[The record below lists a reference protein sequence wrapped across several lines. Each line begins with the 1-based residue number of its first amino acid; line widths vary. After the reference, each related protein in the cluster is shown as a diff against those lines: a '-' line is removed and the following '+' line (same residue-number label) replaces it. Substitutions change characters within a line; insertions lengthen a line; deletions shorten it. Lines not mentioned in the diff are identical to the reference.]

1 MKVTADASILIH
13 LAAIGRFYLLEELF
27 GEVMIPESVYKEVVV
42 EGWGLSG
49 SLETAEALR
58 TGLIKVGEVID
69 KEKVR
74 EFSQRYR
81 VSATN
86 AEVIQLSKELN
97 SKIVLA
103 DEEEVRDAAQ
113 EAGLQVKGCLGILV
127 DSVKNK
133 IISSRQAVQD
143 IDNLVASGY
152 RISNDIIDGL
162 KNTLRRWD
170 R

>member
-103 DEEEVRDAAQ
+103 
-113 EAGLQVKGCLGILV
+113 GCPRYRQFSCIR
-127 DSVKNK
+127 
-133 IISSRQAVQD
+133 SSH
-143 IDNLVASGY
+143 
-152 RISNDIIDGL
+152 
-162 KNTLRRWD
+162 
-170 R
+170 